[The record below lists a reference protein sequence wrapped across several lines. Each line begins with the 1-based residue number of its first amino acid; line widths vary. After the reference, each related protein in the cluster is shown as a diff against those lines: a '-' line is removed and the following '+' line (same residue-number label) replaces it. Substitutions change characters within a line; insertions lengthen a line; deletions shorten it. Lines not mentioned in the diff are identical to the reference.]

1 MLYVWLILF
10 VLTVETI
17 ERLSGSIEIPND
29 IITPRKSTTRE
40 LCSGSE
46 NSRAELQDENRIEQ
60 LRKQYE
66 NCTRVYGNLEITH
79 IRKEHLNGTDS
90 EKVFSFLDHI
100 QQITGYLLIYSNEFE
115 RISLRNLEI
124 VWGDVKHEGIAAV
137 HIINNPKL
145 KYINMPRL
153 RSVERGAIVLS
164 SNDYLCNW
172 NETILYSEI
181 TDKTRVKLGGNNFRK
196 CGGKKQKCAESCHGY
211 CWGPGEDK
219 CQTVYRSI
227 CRKRCASGMCFRRGN
242 ETGCCDE
249 SCAAGCYGEGK
260 NECIACAQLEQDSQ
274 CVDQCNGLTSYD
286 RTKMMTVNHPNP
298 RYTYDRYCVER
309 CPDET
314 LIQDAHCVV
323 HCREGYWHDPE
334 KNTRV
339 CEKCPNGVCPKT
351 CILNEPVD
359 AENIKSL
366 QNCTLIEG
374 YIKFLRH
381 TFEPHK
387 KFDSN
392 VYPMRSTSVP
402 ALTSEMLEALSSVKV
417 VTEYVDVQAGE
428 YTPTS
433 LSFLRNLATIEGR
446 KLSDNY
452 ALSVSNNQNLRE
464 LGLRSLKKIS
474 NGRVYIGANVKLCY
488 VDTMSNYWSRIVDMA
503 VEEGGYKARVVKN
516 RNPEL
521 CKNLTQTCDAACN
534 QTAGCWGQ
542 GPTMCL
548 ECERFDMGD
557 RCVTHCPEIGY
568 YVEDARKCKK
578 CDPECVRCTG
588 GTALNCTECV
598 HVALQQGGGIECL
611 EKCPLTHYTEGNIC
625 LPCSPACYDFG
636 CTGGGS
642 HLGAGGCNKCMHA
655 KRACKTCNRFDCLI
669 APAKAKDVCK
679 DNNLTNYY
687 TTSGNS
693 QVEQFECEK
702 CADECLSCIGYGNSV
717 HYHKCNCAHYL
728 TVAPNN
734 GDYCTMM
741 CDPRNTYVVR
751 EESAIRPGECRRCNE
766 LCDMTM
772 GCNGD
777 LPTNCTRCASAAVFT
792 TEDVMV
798 CVDACPPD
806 QPFQTEDKVCHSL
819 DPVAVTRKN
828 KRTTMVLSAVGA
840 SFVLLVLMVLVWKC
854 KKYKRRYKKEVELN
868 LPALPEC
875 EPMDPNAKP
884 NMSRLCLISSEHL
897 SKTSRPLGKGAF
909 GIVYAGY
916 WWPNGKDGHEK
927 VVVAIKVVQDASGTA
942 QQEMLA
948 EAGIMASMRHE
959 HLLRLVGVCLS
970 GGIQL
975 VTPLRP
981 LGNLRDFLIKHRQ
994 KLGARDLL
1002 LYCYQIASAME
1013 YLYKNRLVHRDLAA
1027 RNVLVKR
1034 TNHVEVTDF
1043 GLAKMLERGKSEIIV
1058 GGKVAVKWLAL
1069 ESLLYRS
1076 YTHWTDVWAFGVT
1089 CWEVLTFGQ
1098 TPYQAISPENIRAH
1112 LESGNRLEQP
1122 NNCTQDV
1129 YQTLVQCWL
1138 SNPESR
1144 PSFVLLREKF
1154 KQFCSCPDIYVL
1166 DRHHPHRMESLSCG
1180 DQRELINELLED
1192 NDFTDPLEYFDEH
1205 DEHTTTTTVIP
1216 LTPTSPAW
1224 STKPDIPTLTRHD
1237 QRLVSTDSGRYQSEP
1252 VPGYRTEIGMD
1263 EGNYLVPNTKQS
1275 PALLYTPV
1283 VVHENGETEL
1293 MKSSEYYNDKVGGQ
1307 YYNEFGSIIKDDK
1320 RSDGAVIRENQM
1332 HFETTL

>member
-1 MLYVWLILF
+1 MDEMQ
-10 VLTVETI
+10 VEVDI
-17 ERLSGSIEIPND
+17 EQ
-29 IITPRKSTTRE
+29 E
-40 LCSGSE
+40 LGRSEKCLVCSGSE

-100 QQITGYLLIYSNEFE
+100 QQITGYLLIYSNEFD

-172 NETILYSEI
+172 NETILYSE
-181 TDKTRVKLGGNNFRK
+181 
-196 CGGKKQKCAESCHGY
+196 Y
-211 CWGPGEDK
+211 
-219 CQTVYRSI
+219 TVAYVEKDVRQE
-227 CRKRCASGMCFRRGN
+227 CASEEAMKPDAVIRHVRLVA
-242 ETGCCDE
+242 TAKAKT
-249 SCAAGCYGEGK
+249 SASS
-260 NECIACAQLEQDSQ
+260 ACAQLEQDSQ

-402 ALTSEMLEALSSVKV
+402 ALTPQMLEALSSVKV

-488 VDTMSNYWSRIVDMA
+488 VDTMHDYWSRIVDME

-516 RNPEL
+516 RNPQL
-521 CKNLTQTCDAACN
+521 CRNLTQTCDAACN
-534 QTAGCWGQ
+534 QTAGCWGK

-568 YVEDARKCKK
+568 YVEGARKCKK

-611 EKCPLTHYTEGNIC
+611 EKCPPTHYTDGNIC

-642 HLGAGGCNKCMHA
+642 HVGAGGCNKCMHA
-655 KRACKTCNRFDCLI
+655 KRTCKTCNKFDCLV

-734 GDYCTMM
+734 GDHCTMM
-741 CDPRNTYVVR
+741 CDPRNTYMVR
-751 EESAIRPGECRRCNE
+751 EESATQPGECRRCNE

-777 LPTNCTRCASAAVFT
+777 LPTNCTRCAIAAVFT

-819 DPVAVTRKN
+819 DPVAVIRKN
-828 KRTTMVLSAVGA
+828 KRTTMVLAAIGA

-970 GGIQL
+970 DGIQL

-1166 DRHHPHRMESLSCG
+1166 DRHHPRRMESLNCG

-1224 STKPDIPTLTRHD
+1224 STKPDMPTLARHD

-1293 MKSSEYYNDKVGGQ
+1293 MKSSEYYNDKAGGQ
-1307 YYNEFGSIIKDDK
+1307 YYNEFRPIVKDEK
-1320 RSDGAVIRENQM
+1320 PPDGVVLENKM
-1332 HFETTL
+1332 HFETSL